1 MQQYIIKRLAL
12 ALLTLFG
19 VSLLVFF
26 GIRLIP
32 GGVVDQILGESQVRI
47 ANADEIKAEVDE
59 LLARQSNLT
68 PEEQTRLQQIRPSYD
83 QIVANEN
90 QRKNIEKE
98 LGLDA
103 HPARQYID
111 WVGSV
116 LRLDFGQSLQRQ
128 GSNNEQLKDRLPAT
142 LELSLMGL
150 IISLLIAL
158 PIGTL
163 SAIRQD
169 SVPDYAGRSLA
180 IGFLSIPQFWLATM
194 IIVFAINWFDKAA
207 PSVTSYQQIWEDPVQ
222 NLKIMLFPFGYFIP
236 VGPAVVLGVGLSGT
250 VMRLTRAQMLEVLRQ
265 DYVRTAWAKGLKE
278 RSVVVRHALRNALI
292 PVITVV
298 GLQIPIL
305 VGGSVIIESIFT
317 VPGIG
322 IWFFQAVGQR
332 DYTIVQ
338 AVAILT
344 AVIVIF
350 ANLLVDLTYAWI
362 DPRIKYS

>member
-32 GGVVDQILGESQVRI
+32 GGVVDQILGESQVVI
-47 ANADEIKAEVDE
+47 ANADAIKEEVED
-59 LLARQSNLT
+59 LLERQSNLT
-68 PEEQTRLQQIRPSYD
+68 ADEQARLQALRPQYD
-83 QIVANEN
+83 QIIANEN

-98 LGLDA
+98 LGLDG
-103 HPARQYID
+103 PVWRQYFD
-111 WVGSV
+111 WMGGI
-116 LRLDFGQSLQRQ
+116 LRLDFGESLRGQ

-150 IISLLIAL
+150 LISLLIAL

-163 SAIRQD
+163 SAVRQD
-169 SVPDYAGRSLA
+169 TLPDYAGRSLA

-194 IIVFAINWFDKAA
+194 IIVFAVNWFDKAV
-207 PSVTSYQQIWEDPVQ
+207 PSVTAYEQLWVDPTQ
-222 NLKIMLFPFGYFIP
+222 NLKTMLFPFGYFIP
-236 VGPAVVLGVGLSGT
+236 LGPAVVLGVGLSGT

-265 DYVRTAWAKGLKE
+265 DYVRTAWAKGLRE
-278 RSVVVRHALRNALI
+278 RSVVVGHALRNALI

-305 VGGSVIIESIFT
+305 VGGSVIVETIYN
-317 VPGIG
+317 VRGIG
-322 IWFFQAVGQR
+322 IWFFGAISLR

-338 AVAILT
+338 TVALLT
-344 AVIVIF
+344 AAIVILS
-350 ANLLVDLTYAWI
+350 NLLVDLTYAWI

>member
-32 GGVVDQILGESQVRI
+32 GGVVDQILGESQVKI
-47 ANADEIKAEVDE
+47 ENADAIRAEAEE
-59 LLARQSNLT
+59 LLSRQSNLT
-68 PEEQTRLQQIRPSYD
+68 PDEQTRLAQIRPAYD
-83 QIVANEN
+83 QIIANEN

-98 LGLDA
+98 LGLDGTVW
-103 HPARQYID
+103 RQYFE
-111 WVGSV
+111 WVGGI
-116 LRLDFGQSLQRQ
+116 LRLDFGESLRGQ
-128 GSNNEQLKDRLPAT
+128 GSNNAQLKDRLPAT
-142 LELSLMGL
+142 LELSLLGL
-150 IISLLIAL
+150 VISLLIAL

-163 SAIRQD
+163 SAVRQD
-169 SVPDYAGRSLA
+169 SLPDYAGRSLA
-180 IGFLSIPQFWLATM
+180 IGFLALPQFWLATM
-194 IIVFAINWFDKAA
+194 IIVFAVNWFDKAV
-207 PSVTSYQQIWEDPVQ
+207 PSVTSYQQFWEDPWQ
-222 NLKIMLFPFGYFIP
+222 NIKIMLFPFGYFIP

-278 RSVVVRHALRNALI
+278 RSVVVGHALRNALI

-305 VGGSVIIESIFT
+305 VGGSVIVESIFT

-322 IWFFQAVGQR
+322 IWFFGAISLR
-332 DYTIVQ
+332 DYSIVQ
-338 AVAILT
+338 TVALLT
-344 AVIVIF
+344 AAIVILS
-350 ANLLVDLTYAWI
+350 NLIVDLAYAWI